1 MQWNLDQYLD
11 RASAFKTFLDG
22 QEEQAV
28 TPGGVVSG
36 VSNVALLHFFVF
48 FVLNLL
54 VPIQTFKSIV
64 MSTLLLPKL
73 SNTILLACFVHLL
86 RSFVRVYK
94 TNVIFAVFQE
104 MNSMAI
110 VSKHGFHLGGG
121 MHLIDIS
128 PQLLIK
134 MGHNIGEN

>member
-36 VSNVALLHFFVF
+36 
-48 FVLNLL
+48 
-54 VPIQTFKSIV
+54 
-64 MSTLLLPKL
+64 
-73 SNTILLACFVHLL
+73 
-86 RSFVRVYK
+86 
-94 TNVIFAVFQE
+94 E

-110 VSKHGFHLGGG
+110 VSKHGFHLGGEFELKESIWVVIWRCKRDLWYSGVG
-121 MHLIDIS
+121 MPGYNVPRNGDLVPAEVVGDTRAR
-128 PQLLIK
+128 
-134 MGHNIGEN
+134 